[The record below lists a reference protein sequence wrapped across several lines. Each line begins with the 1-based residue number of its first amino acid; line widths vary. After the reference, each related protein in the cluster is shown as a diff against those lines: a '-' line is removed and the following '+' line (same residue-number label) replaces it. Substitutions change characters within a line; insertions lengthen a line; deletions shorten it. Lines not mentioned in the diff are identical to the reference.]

1 MVIMM
6 QAATSFSHLVH
17 GASTTDYDDD
27 DDDDVEKDNDDGDDD
42 GEEDVQDDDYDGSRN
57 VILTPSTRR
66 LFPPQGSA
74 IDCRRTS
81 LQRTASQ
88 TFGFPI
94 LQNLHKNKI
103 ILNNIDIT
111 NIVII
116 PTPKK
121 CYHKNVPF
129 RFPISAELFV

>member
-1 MVIMM
+1 MLNDNDNWDDNVV
-6 QAATSFSHLVH
+6 QCSCCVDDEEVVNQTLSASSPSDNDSGNDGDDE
-17 GASTTDYDDD
+17 GAEDVQDGDYDG
-27 DDDDVEKDNDDGDDD
+27 EEDNVDGDDD
-42 GEEDVQDDDYDGSRN
+42 GNDGDDEGETDVQDGDYDASRN

-94 LQNLHKNKI
+94 LQNLH
-103 ILNNIDIT
+103 
-111 NIVII
+111 
-116 PTPKK
+116 
-121 CYHKNVPF
+121 
-129 RFPISAELFV
+129 